1 MGICF
6 TREKD
11 DYIQYDRRYVY
22 CETCLAKI
30 PFKQV
35 YVMAHCLNKT
45 HIFCSSTCYG
55 LWVSDDEK
63 KSKIIYCIKNLRMM
77 FGRVITLNL
86 FLYLFGMF

>member
-55 LWVSDDEK
+55 LWVSNEEK
-63 KSKIIYCIKNLRMM
+63 KSKVM
-77 FGRVITLNL
+77 
-86 FLYLFGMF
+86 

>member
-45 HIFCSSTCYG
+45 HIFCSST
-55 LWVSDDEK
+55 
-63 KSKIIYCIKNLRMM
+63 
-77 FGRVITLNL
+77 
-86 FLYLFGMF
+86 

>member
-45 HIFCSSTCYG
+45 HIFVRVLVMGCG
-55 LWVSDDEK
+55 FQMMRK
-63 KSKIIYCIKNLRMM
+63 KSKIL
-77 FGRVITLNL
+77 
-86 FLYLFGMF
+86 